1 MFSRSSIGRVLC
13 AGLCASLAAATLG
26 LAKASANGAQA
37 TTATPAGGAQAS
49 AAAGGASASTA
60 PSQTPPGFRRPSAAD
75 RPWRP
80 TTLFNSGDPT
90 LTLTPPLGGSRGAPP
105 GSAPPNPDPHNLE
118 GVWWLQGYEYLLG
131 PAPGVPPPL
140 KPKYMK
146 LLEERIRAK
155 NRGTPEADTETEC
168 LSHGMPRV
176 MESPYP
182 IEIVQTP
189 GRITFLHEVAHEVRR
204 IYMNRGHPK
213 HVRLSFLGDS
223 VGHWEGDTLVVDT
236 IGLDDRPFLDD
247 EGSAHS
253 TQLHVIEHYRKIDG
267 GANLELI
274 ITVKDPVT
282 MEHQYSYHRIYHWRP
297 DVRPQEYIC
306 EENNRNAPV
315 NGITVA
321 K

>member
-1 MFSRSSIGRVLC
+1 MFNRISTHRVLNI
-13 AGLCASLAAATLG
+13 GLCATLALGMLGTAAA
-26 LAKASANGAQA
+26 Q
-37 TTATPAGGAQAS
+37 TTT
-49 AAAGGASASTA
+49 AAAGTSASASSA
-60 PSQTPPGFRRPSAAD
+60 QTPTGPGSAGAGRAGLASGRP
-75 RPWRP
+75 R
-80 TTLFNSGDPT
+80 TLFNSGDPT

-105 GSAPPNPDPHNLE
+105 GSAPPNPDPRDFD

-155 NRGTPEADTETEC
+155 NRGTPEADTETQC
-168 LSHGMPRV
+168 LSHGMPRL

-204 IYMNRGHPK
+204 IYLDRPHPR

-236 IGLDDRPFLDD
+236 VGLDDRPFLDD

-253 TQLHVIEHYRKIDG
+253 TQLHVIEHYRKTDG
-267 GANLELI
+267 GANLELT
-274 ITVKDPVT
+274 ITVIDPVT
-282 MEHQYSYHRIYHWRP
+282 MEHPYSYHRIYHWRP

>member
-1 MFSRSSIGRVLC
+1 MFSRISTHRGLGMGLGAALAVAML
-13 AGLCASLAAATLG
+13 AGAATVAADDL
-26 LAKASANGAQA
+26 Q
-37 TTATPAGGAQAS
+37 TATASGTSAS
-49 AAAGGASASTA
+49 AAPPPA
-60 PSQTPPGFRRPSAAD
+60 PPARPRRPE

-90 LTLTPPLGGSRGAPP
+90 LALTPPLGGARQAPP

-155 NRGTPEADTETEC
+155 NRGTPEADTETQC
-168 LSHGMPRV
+168 LSHGMPRL

-204 IYMNRGHPK
+204 IYMDRGHPT
-213 HVRLSFLGDS
+213 HVKLSFLGDS

-247 EGSAHS
+247 EGSQHS
-253 TQLHVIEHYRKIDG
+253 TRLHIIEQYKKING
-267 GANLELI
+267 GADLDLV

-282 MEHQYSYHRIYHWRP
+282 MEHQYSYHRVYAWRP